1 MRLSALVVLIALP
14 GAVIAQHAQVINP
27 SRGMQAPAGA
37 WRYGNILFPGG
48 VPAHQNS
55 HAARL
60 GATISGNPPF
70 TGVAPGFPRPGFPG
84 GGRARTV
91 VVPYAYP
98 VFVGG
103 GGYYDGYGA
112 GAPSTNVT
120 VVVPQQPAPQVII
133 NNSYVP
139 ETANPVV
146 REYSQGEPTESSGIR
161 VYEGAKVRTATPP
174 AAPKNG
180 TSIMD
185 EKATIYLIA
194 LTDGTVRQAI
204 GYWQQGDTFH
214 YITPDSTINH
224 LSLAMVDRER
234 SIQLNAERKLEF
246 DIRPPR

>member
-1 MRLSALVVLIALP
+1 MRFSALAVLVVLPAAL
-14 GAVIAQHAQVINP
+14 IAQHPGVISP
-27 SRGMQAPAGA
+27 SRPMPAPAGA
-37 WRYGNILFPGG
+37 WRYGNVLYPGG
-48 VPAHQNS
+48 VPSHQNS
-55 HAARL
+55 HAGRL
-60 GATISGNPPF
+60 GGTISGNPPY
-70 TGVAPGFPRPGFPG
+70 TGVAPGVRPG
-84 GGRARTV
+84 GRPRTV

-103 GGYYDGYGA
+103 GGYYGYGA
-112 GAPSTNVT
+112 EAPSTNVT

-139 ETANPVV
+139 ETAHPVL
-146 REYSQGEPTESSGIR
+146 REYSQGEPSESSGIR
-161 VYEGAKVRTATPP
+161 VYEGSQPRVTTPP
-174 AAPKNG
+174 APKNG

-194 LTDGTVRQAI
+194 LNDGSVRQAI

-234 SIQLNAERKLEF
+234 SVQLNAERKLEF
-246 DIRPPR
+246 DIRAPR

>member
-1 MRLSALVVLIALP
+1 
-14 GAVIAQHAQVINP
+14 
-27 SRGMQAPAGA
+27 
-37 WRYGNILFPGG
+37 
-48 VPAHQNS
+48 
-55 HAARL
+55 
-60 GATISGNPPF
+60 
-70 TGVAPGFPRPGFPG
+70 
-84 GGRARTV
+84 

-103 GGYYDGYGA
+103 GGYYGYGA
-112 GAPSTNVT
+112 EAPSTNVT

-161 VYEGAKVRTATPP
+161 VYEGSQARTTTPP
-174 AAPKNG
+174 AAAPKGSG

-185 EKATIYLIA
+185 EKATIYQIA

-204 GYWQQGDTFH
+204 GYWQQGETFH
-214 YITPDSTINH
+214 YITPESTINH
-224 LSLAMVDRER
+224 LSLAMVDRDR